1 MKTLDDIVF
10 EKRNKSYGSYDLRKK
25 YGKAIFFS
33 IFIGIFT
40 LGVVLAFPVVA
51 SFKKSQSI
59 NKEVKR
65 TVDAEILNKPKP
77 DIQMPP
83 PQLQTSIKSV
93 SFLAPKVVNEDV
105 ETDFGIQED
114 LNLKPNQGISEDFLV
129 GGENPEKPVEK
140 VIDVID
146 SEKIHIFVEE
156 WPTLDNYAEF
166 IAENIRYPEEA
177 RQLDIQGNV
186 YVNFVVEA
194 DGSISN
200 VTVARGIG
208 GGCDEEA
215 VRVVKLMPKWKPGKQ
230 QGMPVRVQFN
240 LPIKFTLASS

>member
-1 MKTLDDIVF
+1 MKTLDEIVF
-10 EKRNKSYGSYDLRKK
+10 EKRNKDYGSFDLRKK
-25 YGKAIFFS
+25 YGKAIFVA
-33 IFIGIFT
+33 IIIGIFT
-40 LGVVLAFPVVA
+40 LGVVLAFPVIA
-51 SFKKSQSI
+51 SYKKGPGLI
-59 NKEVKR
+59 REDGRIVIA
-65 TVDAEILNKPKP
+65 DIMDEPKT
-77 DIQMPP
+77 DFLLPP
-83 PQLQTSIKSV
+83 PPPPISLKNV
-93 SFLAPKVVNEDV
+93 SFLVPKVVNEDV
-105 ETDFGIQED
+105 ETDFGIQGV
-114 LNLKPNQGISEDFLV
+114 LNDQPNQGITEDFPI

-140 VIDVID
+140 VIDVIEP
-146 SEKIHIFVEE
+146 EKIHTFVEE

-177 RQLDIQGNV
+177 KELGIQGKV

-200 VTVARGIG
+200 VNVARGIG